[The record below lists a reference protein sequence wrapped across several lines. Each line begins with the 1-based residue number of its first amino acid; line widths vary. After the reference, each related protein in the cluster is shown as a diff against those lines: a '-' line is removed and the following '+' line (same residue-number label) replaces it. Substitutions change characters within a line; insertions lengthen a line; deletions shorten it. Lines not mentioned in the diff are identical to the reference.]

1 MKKDYTS
8 EIENLYNKKNEIMRN
23 IIADI
28 KEYMNEHGIKKFR
41 NRFPFF
47 DDIRDRK
54 ERNREEYH
62 SLYMATCLC
71 SFPLFHHNYCFAEPV
86 FIELSDD
93 GELVLECFRNKG
105 DHYRYLEQDDKLEA
119 IYGRELLVAA
129 NPLVLNCLFANLQ
142 NEKFHRM
149 NELINNN

>member
-1 MKKDYTS
+1 MKKDYTA
-8 EIENLYNKKNEIMRN
+8 EIDSLYNKKNEIMRN
-23 IIADI
+23 LIADI

-54 ERNREEYH
+54 EKNREEYN
-62 SLYMATCLC
+62 SLYMDTCLC
-71 SFPLFHHNYCFAEPV
+71 SFQLFNYNYCFAEPV

-105 DHYRYLEQDDKLEA
+105 DHYRYLEQDDKLKA
-119 IYGRELLVAA
+119 IYGKDLLVAA
-129 NPLVLNCLFANLQ
+129 NPLVLNCLFDNLQ

-149 NELINNN
+149 NELIKND